1 MLRVCLSPWPL
12 WAALVW
18 LLHGPVQA
26 TDLLSMF
33 RQAQTRD
40 ATYLGALASREASEE
55 LIPQA
60 RASLLPNAS
69 FSALRMNNRLDKTDG
84 NSNPPTQLYASNNR
98 TLAVRQ
104 PLWRPAATA
113 QLELA
118 RLQTQGAHHELQ
130 RSNNELA
137 LRIATAYMDALYA
150 DDQRKTALTQVRQL
164 RQQLVAA
171 QQAFGLGY
179 GTRVDVDETQARLEQ
194 AQAEVTQLESS
205 GQYAREQLALFS
217 GASDPVALND
227 QQIALSLGTPLAELS
242 HWLERGVQTNPE
254 ARLARIKLQAAQQD
268 VQKFSAGHLPT
279 LDVVAQVSN
288 SSNENIQFPSV
299 SYVNK
304 QIGIQLNVPL
314 LSGGA
319 TQSAVRQAIALAQRE
334 EHLLQA
340 TLINI
345 RLQITREYTNLTDGQ
360 SRMQANL
367 SAHRAAQHTLRAME
381 NNFQAGYRTRLDVLN
396 ALQRVATTEKDLML
410 SRYQTLLAW
419 LKLQLQSG
427 TPAEEAIARLLTE

>member
-1 MLRVCLSPWPL
+1 MRCTCLPR
-12 WAALVW
+12 W
-18 LLHGPVQA
+18 LLLIALACLPLGAVQA
-26 TDLLSMF
+26 TDLLHTF

-40 ATYLGALASREASEE
+40 ATYLGAIASRQASEE

-84 NSNPPTQLYASNNR
+84 NNNPPTQLYASNNR

-104 PLWRPAATA
+104 SLWRPAAYA
-113 QLELA
+113 QLALA
-118 RLQTQGAHHELQ
+118 RLQTQGAQHEIQ
-130 RSNNELA
+130 RSQNELA

-150 DDQRKTALTQVRQL
+150 DDQRKTALTQVQQL
-164 RQQLVAA
+164 RLQLTAA
-171 QQAFGLGY
+171 QQALAQGY
-179 GTRVDVDETQARLEQ
+179 GTRVDVQETQARLEQ
-194 AQAEVTQLESS
+194 AQAEVAQLESS
-205 GQYAREQLALFS
+205 RKYAMEQLALFS
-217 GASDPVALND
+217 GVSDPVAVNG
-227 QQIALSLGTPLAELS
+227 QQIALSMSTPLPELS
-242 HWLERGVQTNPE
+242 NWLERGIQMNPE
-254 ARLARIKLQAAQQD
+254 VHLGRLKLEAAQQEI
-268 VQKFSAGHLPT
+268 QKFNAGHLPT
-279 LDVVAQVSN
+279 LDVIAQISN

-319 TQSAVRQAIALAQRE
+319 TQSAVRQAVALAQRE
-334 EHLLQA
+334 EHLLNA

-345 RLQITREYTNLTDGQ
+345 RLQITREYANLVDGQ
-360 SRMQANL
+360 TRIRANQ
-367 SAHRAAQHTLRAME
+367 SAHRAAQQTLLAME
-381 NNFQAGYRTRLDVLN
+381 RNFQAGYRTRLDVLN
-396 ALQRVATTEKDLML
+396 ALQRVSTTEKELML

-427 TPAEEAIARLLTE
+427 TPAEEAIASLLAE